1 MSTTLNITG
10 ADSSF
15 FDSKYRIVEVYS
27 KSLERSLI
35 IIFAFIFYT
44 ITNYYKND
52 IYKYIPYGKKYYD
65 YFLLLFNFIFI
76 LCSYILI
83 FYIFGVIF
91 KLPI

>member
-1 MSTTLNITG
+1 MLKTINITG

-15 FDSKYRIVEVYS
+15 FDNKYRMVEIYS